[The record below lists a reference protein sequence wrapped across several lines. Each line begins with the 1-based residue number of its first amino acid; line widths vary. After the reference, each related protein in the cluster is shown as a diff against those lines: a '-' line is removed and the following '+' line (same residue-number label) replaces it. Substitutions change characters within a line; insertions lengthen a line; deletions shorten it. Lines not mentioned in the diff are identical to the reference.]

1 MNRVAY
7 GYTMIRPT
15 SHALRPTSSG
25 KADDLKKA
33 LLIDAN
39 ALIHRAW
46 HALPPMTNDKGQLVN
61 AVYGFASV
69 MIKILGEQRPDML
82 AVCWDTKAPTFRH
95 EARKD
100 YKGHREKQPDEFYA
114 QIPMAQE
121 IVAALGG
128 TNVSLDGFE
137 ADDILGTLACRLE
150 KKGHQI
156 SILTGDRDAW
166 QLISERIS
174 VIAFKKGVTETIV
187 YTPAT
192 LFSETGLRPD
202 QIADYK
208 AMRGDPSDNLPGIS
222 GIGEKTATELL
233 KEHDHIKAIFQ
244 AAKDPYSKISPSVRT
259 KLLAGEKV
267 VEEMLP
273 LVKIVTNAPLKVE
286 DTDLVRRTVD
296 ESEVL
301 KVFSELGF
309 KSLITRLF
317 GKKNHTAPSLEAG
330 ADKKPKS
337 LPLTKESRGDLI
349 IKMAI
354 NLTQLLDQAEQEKEL
369 FIHLPEQVQTS
380 FFEQPSALILGA
392 SDCNLTMSQA
402 ELETASIRSSI
413 GAILADEKIK
423 KIGHGLKTI
432 WHWATTLGFE
442 LRGIGFDTEIA
453 SYLLSAGE
461 RSHDLKTSVG
471 LHLKRVLNDGPEDEI
486 NAIRELKPVMQ
497 QELQS
502 RNLTPVLKNIELPLV
517 PVLAEMEETGILID
531 TPYLVRLADELRQE
545 KQALEKKMHEMAGEV
560 FNPLSPKQLSHIL
573 FDVLEISVKG
583 IKRGKTGISTAASEL
598 EKLAGA
604 HPIIELIEQYRE
616 LSKLLSTY
624 VETLPQQADKLGRVH
639 TTFNQAVTA
648 TGRLS
653 SSDPNLQN
661 IPIRSELGRK
671 VRRAF
676 ISKPGFVLL
685 SCDYSQ
691 IELRIAAALA
701 KDKNMLE
708 AFEKGEDIHTA
719 TAAKI
724 WNLKLSDV
732 TKDQRRIAKA
742 INFGLIFGQGPQGLS
757 RTSGISFEDAKKFIA
772 RYFEVFSGIKEWM
785 EWSKAIAAKQDYV
798 ETLFGR
804 RRFLPEI
811 HSPIHMIRAQAER
824 MAINMPI
831 QGTEAD
837 LIKIAMIEIAN
848 KISSISKDARMLL
861 QVHDELVFEVPEN
874 KVKTIASQLVNI
886 MQEVEKIG
894 CPILVDAKFGKNWE
908 EMTSLA

>member
-1 MNRVAY
+1 MSANQKV
-7 GYTMIRPT
+7 G
-15 SHALRPTSSG
+15 
-25 KADDLKKA
+25 KKA
-33 LLIDAN
+33 LLVDAN

-46 HALPPMTNDKGQLVN
+46 HALPPMTNDKGELVN
-61 AVYGFASV
+61 AAYGFASV
-69 MIKILGEQRPDML
+69 MIKILGEQRPDVL

-95 EARKD
+95 EARED
-100 YKGHREKQPDEFYA
+100 YKAQRVKQPDEFYA
-114 QIPMAQE
+114 QIPFAQK
-121 IVAALGG
+121 IVEAMGG

-137 ADDILGTLACRLE
+137 ADDLLGTLAVRLE
-150 KKGHQI
+150 KKGYEV

-166 QLISERIS
+166 QLISDNIS
-174 VIAFKKGVTETIV
+174 VIAFKKGVSETVI
-187 YTPAT
+187 YTPKS
-192 LFSETGLRPD
+192 LVEITGLRPD

-222 GIGEKTATELL
+222 GIGEKTATDLL
-233 KEHDHIKAIFQ
+233 KQYDNLKKIFKAAHDPK
-244 AAKDPYSKISPSVRT
+244 SKIADGVRA
-259 KLLAGEKV
+259 KLIAGEKIAA
-267 VEEMLP
+267 EMLP
-273 LVKIVTNAPLKVE
+273 LVRIVTTVPLKVE
-286 DTDLVRRTVD
+286 DKDLKRRLVN
-296 ESEVL
+296 ENEIL
-301 KVFSELGF
+301 EVFSELGF

-317 GKKNHTAPSLEAG
+317 GKKQDKMSAVGNAETPPEDVSTRKHPSR
-330 ADKKPKS
+330 KF
-337 LPLTKESRGDLI
+337 
-349 IKMAI
+349 AI
-354 NLTQLLDQAEQEKEL
+354 TSNLTAQNVSDLKDFLALASGENP
-369 FIHLPEQVQTS
+369 IIIYIPESAQTS
-380 FFEQPSALILGA
+380 FFEQPAGLMLGIANKTLILPQEILA
-392 SDCNLTMSQA
+392 RKEVLS
-402 ELETASIRSSI
+402 ELKEA
-413 GAILADEKIK
+413 LADENIK
-423 KIGHGLKTI
+423 KVGHDIKRAC
-432 WHWATTLGFE
+432 HWAIEHGIE
-442 LRGIGFDTEIA
+442 IKNIGFDTQLA

-461 RSHDLKTSVG
+461 RSHDLKTMAG
-471 LHLKRVLNDGPEDEI
+471 MYLKRVLDEGQAQQDIAAINDLVPV
-486 NAIRELKPVMQ
+486 LK
-497 QELQS
+497 QELAS
-502 RNLTPVLKNIELPLV
+502 RNLTSVLENIELPLITI
-517 PVLAEMEETGILID
+517 LAHMEEEGILVD
-531 TPYLVRLADELRQE
+531 TSYLKELAKELSKD
-545 KQALEKKMHEMAGEV
+545 KQALEKKMHDMAGEA

-573 FDVLEISVKG
+573 FDVLEISDKG
-583 IKRGKTGISTAASEL
+583 IKHGKTGISTAASEL
-598 EKLAGA
+598 EKLYGT

-624 VETLPQQADKLGRVH
+624 VEALPLQADKQGRVH

-676 ISKPGFVLL
+676 LSKPGFVLL

-701 KDKNMLE
+701 EDKNMLE

-724 WNLKLSDV
+724 WNLKLEEV

-785 EWSKAIAAKQDYV
+785 EWSKGIASQQGYV

-811 HSPIHMIRAQAER
+811 HSFVHQVKAQAER

-837 LIKIAMIEIAN
+837 LIKMAMIKIAEQLPL
-848 KISSISKDARMLL
+848 ISKNSKMLL
-861 QVHDELVFEVPEN
+861 QVHDELVFEVPEKEV
-874 KVKTIASQLVNI
+874 KVVAPQLVDI
-886 MQEVEKIG
+886 MQNIEKIG
-894 CPILVDAKFGKNWE
+894 CPIIVDAKFGKNWE
-908 EMTSLA
+908 EMTRL

>member
-1 MNRVAY
+1 MSETPNSKFQS
-7 GYTMIRPT
+7 PN
-15 SHALRPTSSG
+15 SS
-25 KADDLKKA
+25 KKA
-33 LLIDAN
+33 LLVDAN

-46 HALPPMTNDKGQLVN
+46 HALPPMTDDKGRLVN
-61 AVYGFASV
+61 AAYGFTSV
-69 MIKILGEQRPDML
+69 MIKILGEQRPDVL

-95 EARKD
+95 EARAD

-114 QIPMAQE
+114 QIPMAQK
-121 IVAALGG
+121 IVDALGG

-137 ADDILGTLACRLE
+137 ADDILGTLAVRLD
-150 KKGHQI
+150 KKGYKV

-166 QLISERIS
+166 QLISDNIS
-174 VIAFKKGVTETIV
+174 VIAFKKGVSETVI
-187 YTPAT
+187 YTPESLVEA
-192 LFSETGLRPD
+192 TGLRPD

-208 AMRGDPSDNLPGIS
+208 AMRGDPSDNLPGIT
-222 GIGEKTATELL
+222 GIGEKTATDLL
-233 KEHDHIKAIFQ
+233 KQYDNLKKIFKAAHDSK
-244 AAKDPYSKISPSVRT
+244 SKIAEGVRG
-259 KLLAGEKV
+259 KLIGGEKIAA
-267 VEEMLP
+267 EMLP
-273 LVKIVTNAPLKVE
+273 LVRIVTTVPVKVE
-286 DTDLVRRTVD
+286 DKDLKRRRVD
-296 ESEVL
+296 EMEVL
-301 KVFSELGF
+301 EVFSEFGF

-317 GKKNHTAPSLEAG
+317 GKKN
-330 ADKKPKS
+330 DKTSTIDVETQKQSKS
-337 LPLTKESRGDLI
+337 LPLTKGGRRDPAASAKNAVD
-349 IKMAI
+349 
-354 NLTQLLDQAEQEKEL
+354 LTQLIDQARQEKQL
-369 FIHLPEQVQTS
+369 LVYLPEQVQTS
-380 FFEQPSALILGA
+380 FFEQPSALVLGT
-392 SDCNLTMSQA
+392 STHNLTVTQA
-402 ELETASIRSSI
+402 ELEKANTKSS
-413 GAILADEKIK
+413 LSSTLQNEDIK

-432 WHWATTLGFE
+432 WHWAAKHDFKLK
-442 LRGIGFDTEIA
+442 GIGFDTELA

-461 RSHDLKTSVG
+461 RSHDLKTMVG
-471 LHLKRVLNDGPEDEI
+471 MYLKRVLDEGQTPALV
-486 NAIRELKPVMQ
+486 AIRDLAPVLK
-497 QELQS
+497 QELAS
-502 RNLTPVLKNIELPLV
+502 RNLTFVLEKIELPLI
-517 PVLAEMEETGILID
+517 PILAEMEEEGILVD
-531 TPYLVRLADELRQE
+531 TDYLKALAKELSKE
-545 KQALEKKMHEMAGEV
+545 KQSLEKKMQEMAGED

-573 FDVLEISVKG
+573 FDVLKISVKG
-583 IKRGKTGISTAASEL
+583 IKHGKTGISTAASEL
-598 EKLAGA
+598 EKLAGT

-624 VETLPQQADKLGRVH
+624 VEALPSQVDDKGRVH

-661 IPIRSELGRK
+661 IPVRTELGRK

-676 ISKPGFVLL
+676 LSKPGFVLL

-708 AFEKGEDIHTA
+708 AFEKGDDIHTA

-724 WNLKLSDV
+724 WNLKLEEV

-785 EWSKAIAAKQDYV
+785 EWSKGIASQQGYV

-837 LIKIAMIEIAN
+837 LIKMAMIKVAGQL
-848 KISSISKDARMLL
+848 SSISKNSKMLL
-861 QVHDELVFEVPEN
+861 QVHDELVFEVPE
-874 KVKTIASQLVNI
+874 KEVTVVAPQLVNI
-886 MQEVEKIG
+886 MQDVEKIG
-894 CPILVDAKFGKNWE
+894 CPIVVDAKFGKNWE
-908 EMTSLA
+908 EMKPLTHPALS